1 MPLSGM
7 LTCGNCGTRTQMNT
21 MRYNLTG
28 SKLICPD
35 CIDKERSSIKP
46 GTTHATSG
54 RLQREQ
60 AARDVEMKTRGTMT
74 TSGSSSTI
82 SSPAESST
90 VQMRSQPA
98 AAGMVNYYCTSCHYK
113 FSRKRDVQISSCP
126 YCGRDSVSL
135 AYEGKAQDLIEEST
149 RAEEDRFNS
158 F

>member
-21 MRYNLTG
+21 MRYNLSG

-46 GTTHATSG
+46 GTTHATSA

-60 AARDVEMKTRGTMT
+60 AVRAEEMKMR
-74 TSGSSSTI
+74 SSSSV
-82 SSPAESST
+82 SSSLRAESAAAESSNS
-90 VQMRSQPA
+90 QMRNQPSPA
-98 AAGMVNYYCTSCHYK
+98 GGMVNYYCKSCHYK
-113 FSRKRDVQISSCP
+113 FSRKRDIDIGSCP
-126 YCGRDSVSL
+126 YCGRDSVDL

-149 RAEEDRFNS
+149 HEREEMF
-158 F
+158 